1 MINCPFCDILLNNS
15 REILWEDNLSF
26 AIRDAFPISP
36 GHALIIPKRH
46 VASFWDCTQE
56 EKVSLISGAD
66 WIKEDLQISFPSV
79 DGWNLGV
86 NVGAAA
92 GQSVFHVHLHVVPRF
107 EGDVE
112 DPTGGVRGSMPGEA
126 NYHSA

>member
-66 WIKEDLQISFPSV
+66 WIKEDLQISFSSV

-86 NVGAAA
+86 NVGEAA
-92 GQSVFHVHLHVVPRF
+92 GQSVFHVLLHVVPRF
-107 EGDVE
+107 EGDIE